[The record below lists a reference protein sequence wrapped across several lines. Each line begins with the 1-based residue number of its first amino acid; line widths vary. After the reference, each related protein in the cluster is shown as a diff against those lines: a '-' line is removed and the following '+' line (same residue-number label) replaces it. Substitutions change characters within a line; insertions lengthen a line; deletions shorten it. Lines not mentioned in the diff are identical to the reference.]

1 MKRQWFFSLLRM
13 PLKRMLKANP
23 QQRWFSTMLMISLAL
38 SSILPVWSSRIK
50 DIARIERPRSVQ
62 IIGYG
67 LVTGLNNS
75 GDSRRSTFTL
85 QSVVSMLK
93 RFGVTVPRFNLR
105 LRNVAA
111 VMVTATI
118 DPFMPVGTRFDVRV
132 SSLGDARSLQ
142 GGVLLLTPL
151 VAEDGTVYATAQ
163 GPLTVGGFQI
173 EAAGSMV
180 AKNMVNTAIVVNGG
194 ILEKAL
200 PSDFVTNNKVRII
213 LNEPDFTTAARIAEV
228 INATPNFTD
237 AANAIDARTVEVQ
250 LPDNL
255 STNQII
261 ARIAQLESLQVTPD
275 PPARVVINERT
286 GTVVVGGNVQLLPA
300 VIAHGGLEI
309 RIQLERIAVPPPP
322 FTIAETKVLER
333 ATLQA
338 LEEYRAATPIEGAAT
353 VQEIADALN
362 KLKVTPRDLIA
373 IFQALK
379 KAGVLQAELIVE

>member
-1 MKRQWFFSLLRM
+1 MQKRIVIGLSFLFCLSAVF
-13 PLKRMLKANP
+13 PA
-23 QQRWFSTMLMISLAL
+23 LA
-38 SSILPVWSSRIK
+38 SRIK

-67 LVTGLNNS
+67 LVTGLNNT
-75 GDSRRSTFTL
+75 GDSRRSTFTI

-93 RFGVTVPRFNLR
+93 RFGISVPQFNLR

-118 DPFMPVGTRFDVRV
+118 DPFMSVGTRFDVRV

-151 VAEDGTVYATAQ
+151 IAEDGTVYATAQ
-163 GPLTVGGFQI
+163 GPLTVGGFQV
-173 EAAGSMV
+173 EAAGSVV

-194 ILEKAL
+194 ILEKTL
-200 PSDFVTNNKVRII
+200 PGDFVTDNKIRII
-213 LNEPDFTTAARIAEV
+213 LNEPDFTTAARIAEA
-228 INATPNFTD
+228 INNLADFAN
-237 AANAIDARTVEVQ
+237 AASAIDARTIEVQ
-250 LPDNL
+250 LPANL
-255 STNQII
+255 SSNEII
-261 ARIAQLESLQVTPD
+261 ARIAQLETLQVTPD

-333 ATLQA
+333 ATIQA
-338 LEEYRAATPIEGAAT
+338 LEEYRAATAIEGAAT

>member
-1 MKRQWFFSLLRM
+1 MKRRWLFKLLM
-13 PLKRMLKANP
+13 VTLV
-23 QQRWFSTMLMISLAL
+23 L
-38 SSILPVWSSRIK
+38 SSVLPLWSSRIK
-50 DIARIERPRSVQ
+50 DIARIERPRSIQ

-85 QSVVSMLK
+85 QSVISMLK
-93 RFGVTVPRFNLR
+93 RFGVTVPQTLNLR

-237 AANAIDARTVEVQ
+237 AANAIDARTVEVH

-309 RIQLERIAVPPPP
+309 RVQLERIAVPPPP

-338 LEEYRAATPIEGAAT
+338 LEEYRAATAIEGAAT

>member
-1 MKRQWFFSLLRM
+1 MK
-13 PLKRMLKANP
+13 
-23 QQRWFSTMLMISLAL
+23 QRWLFTLLTVNLAL
-38 SSILPVWSSRIK
+38 SSILPGWSSRIK
-50 DIARIERPRSVQ
+50 DIARIERPRSIQ

-93 RFGVTVPRFNLR
+93 RFGVTVPKVNQLNLR

-118 DPFMPVGTRFDVRV
+118 DPFMSPGTRFDVRV

-200 PSDFVTNNKVRII
+200 PADFVTNNKVRII

-228 INATPNFTD
+228 INATPNFAD
-237 AANAIDARTVEVQ
+237 AANAIDARTVEVH

-309 RIQLERIAVPPPP
+309 RVQLERIAVPPPP

>member
-1 MKRQWFFSLLRM
+1 MKKF
-13 PLKRMLKANP
+13 
-23 QQRWFSTMLMISLAL
+23 LA
-38 SSILPVWSSRIK
+38 SIVVMYLAIFAALHGARLK
-50 DIARIERPRSVQ
+50 DIARIERPQSLQ

-85 QSVVSMLK
+85 QSVISMLK
-93 RFGVTVPRFNLR
+93 RFGVSVPEFNLQT
-105 LRNVAA
+105 RNVAA

-118 DPFMPVGTRFDVRV
+118 DPFMPKGTRFDVQV

-151 VAEDGTVYATAQ
+151 IAEDGTIYATAQ

-173 EAAGSMV
+173 EAAGSAV
-180 AKNMVNTAIVVNGG
+180 AKNMVNTGIVANGG
-194 ILEKAL
+194 ILEREL
-200 PSDFVTNNKVRII
+200 QRNFSENNKIRIL
-213 LNEPDFTTAARIAEV
+213 LNDPDFTTASRIAEA
-228 INATPNFTD
+228 INRLPGLANAATAVD
-237 AANAIDARTVEVQ
+237 AAIVEVQ
-250 LPDNL
+250 LPQTL
-255 STNQII
+255 SRNQLI
-261 ARIAQLESLQVTPD
+261 ARISEIESLEVTPD
-275 PPARVVINERT
+275 APARVVINERT

-300 VIAHGGLEI
+300 VVAHGGLEI
-309 RIQLERIAVPPPP
+309 RIQLEQIAVPPPP

-333 ATLQA
+333 ATIQA
-338 LEEYRAATPIEGAAT
+338 LEEYRAATAIEGTAT
-353 VQEIADALN
+353 VQEMADALN